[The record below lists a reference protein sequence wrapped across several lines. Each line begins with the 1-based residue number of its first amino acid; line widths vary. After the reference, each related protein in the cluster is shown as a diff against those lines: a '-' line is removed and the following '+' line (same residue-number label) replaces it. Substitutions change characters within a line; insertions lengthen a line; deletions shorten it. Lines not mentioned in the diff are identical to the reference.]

1 MSIWALIYSRVQ
13 WGALF
18 LAGFGDRSNLY
29 PLREVWTHHTVMTH
43 LSPNATVAQE
53 MAEMRRI
60 ERVGQD
66 RFGRGISYNFVI
78 FPSGRIY
85 MGLGASRIGA
95 HTGGRNSISLSV
107 AFAGNYETG
116 RPTAAAL
123 ATYELLL
130 RDFHKE
136 GIIAAPRTNGG
147 HRDAPGH
154 SANACAGRYLQAE
167 LGGVNARAARPAAST
182 PPAATSPAQAKP
194 AAKPAAPAKS
204 SKPWPSGR
212 GPWPDAYL
220 SRNGKR
226 NQYQDKALENI
237 LGRVGHTGTL
247 AQRLQKWCA
256 KDGTYTG
263 SITPRSVIG
272 PQSTRAWQTSLSR
285 RTNPKTG
292 RRFYTGRIDGVWGPQ
307 TANGT
312 VDWLN
317 WQADIIHGKA

>member
-1 MSIWALIYSRVQ
+1 MSIFNRIYTRLQ

-18 LAGFGDRSNLY
+18 LAGFGDRSGLY
-29 PLREVWTHHTVMTH
+29 PLRELWTHHTVMTH

-95 HTGGRNSISLSV
+95 HTGGRNSIALSV
-107 AFAGNYETG
+107 AFAGNYETN

-123 ATYELLL
+123 ATYADLI

-136 GIIAAPRTNGG
+136 GILASPRTNGG

-154 SANACAGRYLQAE
+154 SSNACAGRYLQAE
-167 LGGVNARAARPAAST
+167 LAGVNAAAARPAG
-182 PPAATSPAQAKP
+182 
-194 AAKPAAPAKS
+194 AAPAASKPSAPAS
-204 SKPWPSGR
+204 SSGSTKPWPAGR

-220 SRNGKR
+220 SRQGRR
-226 NQYQDKALENI
+226 NQYQDRALENI

-247 AQRLQKWCA
+247 AQRLQKWCRA
-256 KDGTYTG
+256 DGTYTG
-263 SITPRSVIG
+263 EITPQSVVG
-272 PQSTRAWQTSLSR
+272 PQSTRAWQTSLSK
-285 RTNPKTG
+285 RTNPKNG
-292 RRFYTGRIDGVWGPQ
+292 RRFYTGAIDGIWGPQ

-317 WQADIIHGKA
+317 FQADVIHGKA